1 MYRAYFGLREPPFG
15 ITPDTSFIFAC
26 TAHQEALNTLLIA
39 VKTGEGF
46 IKITGEVGTGK
57 TLLCRRFLA
66 TLGSSCVSA
75 YIPNPYLDPRSL
87 LLALA
92 DELGTP
98 LKKDA
103 DQHQLLKSLTLALL
117 GFARQG
123 KQVVICLDEAQTMP
137 LESLE
142 ALRLLTNLETEKRK
156 LVQVVLFGQ
165 PELDKRLAQP
175 SVRQLRQ
182 RITFHYQLGALA
194 KNELDHYLTHRLN
207 IAGYRGNRL
216 FTTSAVKLMHRLS
229 GGIPRLVNI
238 LAHKT
243 LLLVYGEGERQVL
256 PRHVRAAAAD
266 TPSVKFGLHP
276 VWWFAFAML
285 LVSVGGVIWKFL
297 Q

>member
-1 MYRAYFGLREPPFG
+1 MYRAHFGLREPPFG
-15 ITPDTSFIFAC
+15 LTPDTSFVFAC
-26 TAHQEALNTLLIA
+26 TAHQEALNTLLVA
-39 VKTGEGF
+39 VKSGEGF
-46 IKITGEVGTGK
+46 MKITGEVGTGK

-66 TLGSSCVSA
+66 MLGDSCVSA

-92 DELGTP
+92 DELRV
-98 LKKDA
+98 LLDKNA

-117 GFARQG
+117 GFARRG
-123 KQVVICLDEAQTMP
+123 KQAVICLDEAQTMP

-165 PELDKRLAQP
+165 PELDKKLAQP

-182 RITFHYQLGALA
+182 RITFQYHLGALA
-194 KNELDHYLTHRLN
+194 KNELGHYLTHRLN
-207 IAGYRGNRL
+207 IAGCRGSRV
-216 FTTSAVKLMHRLS
+216 FTAPAVRLMHRLS

-243 LLLVYGEGERQVL
+243 LLLVYGEGKHQVL
-256 PRHVRAAAAD
+256 PYHVRVAAAD
-266 TPSVKFGLHP
+266 TPSVKSSVYPG
-276 VWWFAFAML
+276 WWFAFAML
-285 LVSVGGVIWKFL
+285 LISVGGFAWKFL

>member
-1 MYRAYFGLREPPFG
+1 
-15 ITPDTSFIFAC
+15 
-26 TAHQEALNTLLIA
+26 
-39 VKTGEGF
+39 
-46 IKITGEVGTGK
+46 
-57 TLLCRRFLA
+57 
-66 TLGSSCVSA
+66 
-75 YIPNPYLDPRSL
+75 
-87 LLALA
+87 
-92 DELGTP
+92 
-98 LKKDA
+98 DA

-182 RITFHYQLGALA
+182 RITFHYHLGALA

-207 IAGYRGNRL
+207 VAGYRGNRL
-216 FTTSAVKLMHRLS
+216 FTGSAVRLMHRLS

-285 LVSVGGVIWKFL
+285 FISVGGVIWKFL